1 MELEIC
7 VDSVES
13 AIAAANGGAE
23 RIELCSALSE
33 GGITPSAGL
42 IAAARAAVS
51 IQLFVII
58 RPRGGNFVY
67 SDHELDVMR
76 NDIVEVKARGV
87 DGVVLGVLTNDDTVD
102 QARTRELIALARP
115 LQITFHR
122 AFDVCRD
129 IDRAL
134 EDVIAC
140 GADRLLT
147 SGGKADAV
155 KGMNTI
161 ASLQRKAGNR
171 IRIMA
176 GGGIRIANVRHV
188 ALRTGIREVHT
199 SLSTKVKSTAY
210 DGGAEINTL
219 NSGFARFLVQAT
231 DVRAFISEIQQ
242 FHRSGSAVPGPMDRS
257 LSVGWSFEPC
267 R

>member
-42 IAAARAAVS
+42 ISAVRAAVDV
-51 IQLFVII
+51 QLFVIV

-67 SDHELDVMR
+67 SNHELDAMR
-76 NDIVEVKARGV
+76 RDIQELKNRGV
-87 DGVVLGVLTNDDTVD
+87 DGVVLGVLTSEDVIDII
-102 QARTRELIALARP
+102 QTRELIEMARP
-115 LQITFHR
+115 LQVTFHR
-122 AFDVCRD
+122 AFDVCKD
-129 IDRAL
+129 ADRAL

-147 SGGKADAV
+147 SGGKTDAV
-155 KGMNTI
+155 KGMNTL
-161 ASLQRKAGNR
+161 AALQQKAGDR

-176 GGGIRIANVRHV
+176 GGGIRMSNVRSV
-188 ALRTGIREVHT
+188 ALGTGIREIHT
-199 SLSTKVKSTAY
+199 SLSTQVRSAAY
-210 DGGAEINTL
+210 DSGAEVNAL
-219 NSGFARFLVQAT
+219 HGGFTRFLVRENE
-231 DVRAFISEIQQ
+231 VRAFKSALHAIS
-242 FHRSGSAVPGPMDRS
+242 PGD
-257 LSVGWSFEPC
+257 
-267 R
+267 

>member
-1 MELEIC
+1 MIIDLEIC

-13 AIAAANGGAE
+13 AIAAAGGGAE

-42 IAAARAAVS
+42 ISAVRAAVD
-51 IQLFVII
+51 IQLFVIV

-67 SDHELDVMR
+67 SEHELAVMR
-76 NDIVEVKARGV
+76 RDISEAKARGV
-87 DGVVLGVLTNDDTVD
+87 DGVVLGVLTGDDTVD
-102 QARTRELIALARP
+102 IVRTRELIELARP
-115 LQITFHR
+115 LPVTFHR
-122 AFDVCRD
+122 AFDICKD
-129 IDRAL
+129 MERAL

-155 KGMNTI
+155 KGMNVI
-161 ASLQRKAGNR
+161 AALQQKAGDR

-176 GGGIRIANVRHV
+176 GGGIRISNVRNV

-199 SLSTKVKSTAY
+199 SLSTQVHSTAY
-210 DGGAEINTL
+210 DGAAEANAL
-219 NSGFARFLVQAT
+219 HGGFTRFLVRES
-231 DVRAFISEIQQ
+231 DVRAFKSALHAISI
-242 FHRSGSAVPGPMDRS
+242 GD
-257 LSVGWSFEPC
+257 
-267 R
+267 